1 MLLLFNVLHLMSK
14 EGWQCHRAE
23 LWERQGEVKKGGVG
37 GNWGCV
43 CAGFP
48 DPRQLSSVSQS

>member
-23 LWERQGEVKKGGVG
+23 LWERQGEVKKGRVG
-37 GNWGCV
+37 GIGGVCV
-43 CAGFP
+43 QGFLIP
-48 DPRQLSSVSQS
+48 DS